1 MDRQTRQQGVLR
13 RSVGRLVT
21 LFADASAL
29 ISILTAESDA
39 IELAGCL
46 EHDRD
51 RLYSAIS
58 AWETVA
64 GLCHA
69 DKFSVDQARDRLKLF
84 VESLDFRLV
93 AIGDKEYTLA
103 MDAYT
108 RFGKDRHPAKLN
120 MGDCYAYA
128 CARANHATLP
138 FKGDDFSKTEIS
150 PAIRPL

>member
-1 MDRQTRQQGVLR
+1 
-13 RSVGRLVT
+13 VT
-21 LFADASAL
+21 LFVDASAL
-29 ISILTAESDA
+29 ISILTAESDS

-69 DKFSVDQARDRLKLF
+69 YKFSVEQARDRLKLF
-84 VESLDFRLV
+84 AAGLDLRLV
-93 AIGDKEYTLA
+93 SIGDREYAFA

-108 RFGKDRHPAKLN
+108 RFGKGRHPARLN

-128 CARANHATLP
+128 CARANLATLL
-138 FKGDDFSKTEIS
+138 FKGDDFIKTDIA

>member
-1 MDRQTRQQGVLR
+1 
-13 RSVGRLVT
+13 VT
-21 LFADASAL
+21 LFVDASAL
-29 ISILTAESDA
+29 VSILTAESDA

-58 AWETVA
+58 AWEAVA

-69 DKFSVDQARDRLKLF
+69 YKFSVGQARDRLRLF
-84 VESLDFRLV
+84 AAGLDFRLV
-93 AIGDKEYTLA
+93 PIGDREYAFA
-103 MDAYT
+103 MDAFA
-108 RFGKDRHPAKLN
+108 RFGKGRHPAKLN

-128 CARANHATLP
+128 CARANHATLL
-138 FKGDDFSKTEIS
+138 FKGNDFSKTDIA